1 MTTNSPIAEE
11 LTTTRSIKMPT
22 VVTNA
27 DLLTEPDN
35 QNKIV
40 LQGSEDIKIKFMPQ
54 KSKEMTFR
62 T

>member
-11 LTTTRSIKMPT
+11 LTTTLSIKMPT

-27 DLLTEPDN
+27 DLLTEPDD
-35 QNKIV
+35 QNNIV
-40 LQGSEDIKIKFMPQ
+40 LQGSEDLKIKFMPQ

>member
-11 LTTTRSIKMPT
+11 FTTTRSIKMPT

-40 LQGSEDIKIKFMPQ
+40 FQGSEDIKIKFMPQ